1 MIVNGN
7 RITLATRGLDVEQV
21 TPDWR
26 TGLLSA
32 ITDPNVAMI
41 LMMVGVYGLIFE
53 FMNPGAVYP
62 GMVGAICLLVGL
74 YAFAALPMN
83 YAGLAL
89 LMLGIGLMV
98 AELFNPS
105 LGILG
110 FGGVIAI
117 VLGAACLFYTDL
129 PTFRL
134 ALPEWTSVD
143 EGTSG
148 C

>member
-32 ITDPNVAMI
+32 NTDPNVAMI

-53 FMNPGAVYP
+53 FMNPGAVYT

-74 YAFAALPMN
+74 YAFAALPVN
-83 YAGLAL
+83 YAGLEL

-98 AELFNPS
+98 EIGRAYCRERV
-105 LGILG
+105 GE
-110 FGGVIAI
+110 
-117 VLGAACLFYTDL
+117 Y
-129 PTFRL
+129 
-134 ALPEWTSVD
+134 
-143 EGTSG
+143 
-148 C
+148 

>member
-1 MIVNGN
+1 MEVRSVDELLTRADGRAMIVNGN

-53 FMNPGAVYP
+53 FMNHGAVYP

-74 YAFAALPMN
+74 YDFEALPMK

-89 LMLGIGLMV
+89 LMLGIGQIGRAHV
-98 AELFNPS
+98 
-105 LGILG
+105 
-110 FGGVIAI
+110 
-117 VLGAACLFYTDL
+117 
-129 PTFRL
+129 
-134 ALPEWTSVD
+134 
-143 EGTSG
+143 
-148 C
+148 

>member
-1 MIVNGN
+1 MEVRSVDELLTRADGRAMIVNGN

-41 LMMVGVYGLIFE
+41 LMMVGVYGLIFD
-53 FMNPGAVYP
+53 FMNPGAVYR
-62 GMVGAICLLVGL
+62 GMVGAICLIVGL
-74 YAFAALPMN
+74 SAFAALPMT

-98 AELFNPS
+98 AELFKIGRAS
-105 LGILG
+105 CRER
-110 FGGVIAI
+110 VCQY
-117 VLGAACLFYTDL
+117 V
-129 PTFRL
+129 
-134 ALPEWTSVD
+134 
-143 EGTSG
+143 
-148 C
+148 